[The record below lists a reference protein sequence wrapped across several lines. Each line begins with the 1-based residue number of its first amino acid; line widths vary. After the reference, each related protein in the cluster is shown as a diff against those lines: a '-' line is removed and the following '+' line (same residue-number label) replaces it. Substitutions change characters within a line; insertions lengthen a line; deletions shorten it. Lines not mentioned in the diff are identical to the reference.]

1 MTCPG
6 GKHKAGHRDLGHL
19 LHDLGLATVGSSF
32 PEVFSVFWATRHP
45 CSPLAQHP
53 TRCQD
58 IQPWEFPGCPVVRTL
73 PFHCRGHR
81 FDPWWGNQGPASHT
95 AKQTKIC
102 QPPSLLKP
110 VVLNQCRFAPKGHLA
125 TSRHFWLSQ
134 LEGCYWHLVGKGQRC
149 RYTSYNAQPPTRIN
163 RPQVSRA
170 PLWRNLALD
179 CELLEG

>member
-81 FDPWWGNQGPASHT
+81 FDRWWGNQGPASHT
-95 AKQTKIC
+95 AKQTNKRYVNL
-102 QPPSLLKP
+102 PLS
-110 VVLNQCRFAPKGHLA
+110 
-125 TSRHFWLSQ
+125 LSQ
-134 LEGCYWHLVGKGQRC
+134 WFSTSADLPPRDIWQRQDIFGCRSWKDVTG
-149 RYTSYNAQPPTRIN
+149 T
-163 RPQVSRA
+163 
-170 PLWRNLALD
+170 
-179 CELLEG
+179 